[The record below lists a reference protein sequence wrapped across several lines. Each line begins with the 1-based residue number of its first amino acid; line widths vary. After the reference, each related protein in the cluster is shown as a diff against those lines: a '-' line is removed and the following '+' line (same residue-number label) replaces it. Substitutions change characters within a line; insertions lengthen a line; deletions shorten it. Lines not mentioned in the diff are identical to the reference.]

1 MSGKFCDLLSS
12 LMVHPCWEENI
23 DSLALALR
31 WTVICRLD
39 SRSAWAVD
47 VKFSC
52 SVIQRIFDKIKD
64 HQGESLNISYHEMHK
79 AERDRASGR
88 DEPSSTLSD
97 ILYEVGEAVPK
108 ENTVRPK
115 ADPKYNSVFGWSVL
129 PVTVWDLKVLTK
141 VVNSMDFKPEWN
153 YSVEDALNAWKV
165 ENSGPELPQQDR
177 LSVIYMHSQK
187 SVFRHLR
194 LVDRQ
199 LTSVQGTEEAND
211 DENQGSDPFSS
222 SDDNGSQLDTSSHHQ
237 RRRRAVVD
245 DSSDKESE
253 SVSETTGPLPK
264 LLRRHAVT
272 NVEGDDSAPVRSSD
286 SDLPFEPLPDLEGE
300 EDDDD
305 MTGTVDDGANLDFG
319 EFLPQATNEPDEF
332 RPRGP
337 TLAES
342 LPPQPPAS
350 PIYASLRE
358 KKMLS
363 ELSELR
369 KENREL
375 REGQKKLRGLFADGV
390 KRQNE
395 VIAESR
401 DLMLQAQKEQKEL
414 MLNMQKQFESMQSE
428 LSELRQAK
436 EAPNRGDNVQRPPEV
451 TVTSDSAPKS
461 PELGTIRSALHND
474 VMSLEEAT
482 VVEPM
487 DEDIPPEQ
495 AVPKEKTLEPETSE
509 RPGEPVQERRSEP
522 VTTKPNPLKEGEDR
536 THVASQLSEPSH
548 QTMDPRTI
556 VKISSQNLTKDSL
569 RGLAKRPDKKERRIG
584 SMTGLASAQAPILSV
599 QRSIFMTPRSELLK
613 MWKKTE

>member
-153 YSVEDALNAWKV
+153 YSVEDALNAWKT
-165 ENSGPELPQQDR
+165 PHP
-177 LSVIYMHSQK
+177 
-187 SVFRHLR
+187 
-194 LVDRQ
+194 
-199 LTSVQGTEEAND
+199 
-211 DENQGSDPFSS
+211 
-222 SDDNGSQLDTSSHHQ
+222 HHQ

-305 MTGTVDDGANLDFG
+305 MTGTVDDGANLDF
-319 EFLPQATNEPDEF
+319 DEF

-569 RGLAKRPDKKERRIG
+569 RGLASALTRKNE
-584 SMTGLASAQAPILSV
+584 GLGV
-599 QRSIFMTPRSELLK
+599 
-613 MWKKTE
+613 